1 MTAESPARR
10 QTVIGHSPADKAVLY
25 GGLPLGGLLLG
36 YFLPRI
42 ADWAVGLPWVPLQG
56 PLKLIARWDSWWVV
70 VLLTLV
76 GLVLG
81 LLLAAA
87 ALEDTLKVTVTD
99 TQVEFQKNK
108 VTRVV
113 PREKIRVAFL
123 DGKDIVLQDTD
134 SRELARERHDELKSE
149 ARRIPAAFQGHG
161 YPWAA
166 DGDPYRDAF
175 RRWVEDDP
183 DLPPA
188 VNAVLRA
195 RSKAFERGDK
205 GKADLRELRDEIS
218 KLGYVVRD
226 EDKKQYW
233 RPIAQR

>member
-10 QTVIGHSPADKAVLY
+10 QTVIGHSAADKAVLY
-25 GGLPLGGLLLG
+25 GGLPLVGLLLG

-42 ADWAVGLPWVPLQG
+42 ADWAVDLPWVPLQG

-70 VLLTLV
+70 LLLTLV

-81 LLLAAA
+81 VLLAAA

-99 TQVEFQKNK
+99 TEVEFQKNK
-108 VTRVV
+108 VTRAV

-123 DGKDIVLQDTD
+123 DGQDIVLHDTD
-134 SRELARERHDELKSE
+134 SRELARERHDQLKSE
-149 ARRIPAAFQGHG
+149 ARQIPVAFQAHG

-195 RSKAFERGDK
+195 RSKAFEQGDK

-233 RPIAQR
+233 RPIAHR